1 MNNDNINPIDE
12 NNEIDSKIEEA
23 TITNASMNNE
33 QIISYQTDENE
44 ESSNPTD
51 MNGDKTIS
59 IKNDDNIALKVNNE
73 NIAPITDNER
83 IESVE
88 TNEPIRP
95 IEVFYKHSFYEE
107 PVANEKSV
115 SQEPPVMYGSNQSN
129 VEQSPLQYPTPADA
143 NKKEKE
149 KSFRKVRLAISFACV
164 ILATSIITSAV
175 SYSIWD
181 FYGSKSKNTENS
193 SVSQSS
199 TLTQTS
205 NSNSINIA
213 TSGENEALTISQI
226 NKKVSAS
233 IVYIGV
239 EITAANV
246 FGQQETGTGS
256 GSGIVL
262 TKDGY
267 ILTNF
272 HVIDGAKSITI
283 KLVNQKE
290 YTAKVIGKDSKTD
303 LAVLKIDATDLNA
316 ATFGD
321 SSKVEVGDLAV
332 AIGNPLGT
340 VDGTLTVGVISA
352 LNRTVTIDNLS
363 MNLMQTD
370 AAVNPGNSGGALV
383 NSYGEVIGI
392 VNAKTSAVGIEGLG
406 YAIPINE
413 TKIIID
419 ELMNNGYVTGRLKIG
434 ISTKDITA
442 DLADYYS
449 LPVGIYVEAVEPGSA
464 AEKAGIVAKDVI
476 IGVDGKDVFTSAE
489 LSTIKDSHKV
499 GDSIKILIN
508 RGGKETSVTLVF
520 AQDVPTT

>member
-12 NNEIDSKIEEA
+12 NNVIESKIDEP
-23 TITNASMNNE
+23 TTTNTPIDND
-33 QIISYQTDENE
+33 QTISYQTNE
-44 ESSNPTD
+44 TEGGSNYHVT
-51 MNGDKTIS
+51 G
-59 IKNDDNIALKVNNE
+59 NDSVSYTSNNE
-73 NIAPITDNER
+73 N
-83 IESVE
+83 SE
-88 TNEPIRP
+88 TIKP
-95 IEVFYKHSFYEE
+95 IEVFYKHSFYEGSPSGE
-107 PVANEKSV
+107 NLVNQV
-115 SQEPPVMYGSNQSN
+115 PPVMNEN
-129 VEQSPLQYPTPADA
+129 SPNNPGQQPLPFSPVPDE
-143 NKKEKE
+143 NKKE
-149 KSFRKVRLAISFACV
+149 KSFRKGRLAISFACV

-181 FYGSKSKNTENS
+181 FYGSKSKNTTSS

-199 TLTQTS
+199 SSTKTNS
-205 NSNSINIA
+205 SNSINIA
-213 TSGENEALTISQI
+213 TSGENGVLTISEI

-239 EITAANV
+239 EVTAANV

-290 YTAKVIGKDSKTD
+290 YVAKVIGKDSKTD
-303 LAVLKIDATDLNA
+303 LAVLKIEATDLSP

-340 VDGTLTVGVISA
+340 IDGTLTVGVISA

-383 NSYGEVIGI
+383 NAFGEVIGI

-406 YAIPINE
+406 YAIPVNE
-413 TKIIID
+413 ARIIVD

-442 DLADYYS
+442 DLSDYYS
-449 LPVGIYVEAVEPGSA
+449 LPVGIYVVEVEKGSA
-464 AEKAGIVAKDVI
+464 ADKAGIIAKDVI
-476 IGVDGKDVFTSAE
+476 IGVDGKDVTTSEA

-520 AQDVPTT
+520 VQDVPTT